1 MTDKIFS
8 SIIQDI
14 LVQNGFSFTLI
25 GNNYIITESK
35 KGSQADLQ
43 LLKNGTAVRDT
54 SSFCTLEIKG
64 DDVLD
69 FLNRI
74 STNDIKG
81 LKPGESIRTLFCS
94 DKGRIID
101 SVLLVNEG
109 TRFILFGSAGSSDK
123 LTRWINRYIINDD
136 VHVKDNTGACGSFEI
151 YGPQAQTFIILLSGI
166 KEEEPNKI
174 YHFEFEDKTFS
185 LVKSR
190 FADKI
195 EKYLIFGDPSGF
207 DKLTSYILNYD
218 GPFSVDFVSETSVR
232 DFYLTKRLPGVNELS
247 DYFNPHEIKLM
258 TEVSLKKGCFIGQEV
273 IARLDTYDKV
283 QKLLVNLEVE
293 HAFDGVL
300 PAALKD
306 ENGADAGVL
315 TSVALNGNIGAVNAL
330 GVVRKA
336 YLEDGRKLIVDGST
350 GKFSAVVKE
359 L

>member
-1 MTDKIFS
+1 MTDKIFN

-14 LVQNGFSFTLI
+14 LSQNGFNFTLF

-35 KGSQADLQ
+35 KGSQADAL

-54 SSFCTLEIKG
+54 SSFSTLEIKG

-74 STNDIKG
+74 STNDLKG

-101 SVLLVNEG
+101 STLLINEG
-109 TRFILFGSAGSSDK
+109 TRFLLFGSAGSSDK

-136 VHVKDNTGACGSFEI
+136 VHVKDITGSYGSFEI
-151 YGPQAQTFIILLSGI
+151 FGPQAQTFIILLSGI
-166 KEEEPNKI
+166 KEGELNKI
-174 YHFEFEDKTFS
+174 YHFEFEDKSFS
-185 LVKSR
+185 LIKYR

-207 DKLTSYILNYD
+207 DKLTAYILNYD

-232 DFYLTKRLPGVNELS
+232 DFYLAKKLPGVNELS

-258 TEVSLKKGCFIGQEV
+258 AEVSLKKGCFIGQEV

-283 QKLLVNLEVE
+283 QKLLVNLEVD
-293 HAFDGVL
+293 HTFDGVL

-315 TSVALNGNIGAVNAL
+315 TSVAQNGHLGSVNAL
-330 GVVRKA
+330 GVVRKS
-336 YLEDGRKLIVDGST
+336 YLEEGRKLIVDAST
-350 GKFSAVVKE
+350 GEFNAVVKE